1 MAELPAVGLEVDPR
15 RDPERARSKRPL
27 AVLRVAAGAI
37 IWQSRAHVDQG
48 REDVVGMRIET
59 VAIMAPGDMG
69 HAVARVLKADG
80 LRVITCLAGRSAR
93 TRALA
98 ETAGVEDVGDDRD
111 AGRRG
116 GRAAV
121 DRGAGAGGGPR
132 PAARPALQTAAKGS
146 RTSTA
151 TRSRR
156 RRRVGSARSSRRPAA
171 ASSMPASSARH
182 PGRAR
187 PRHGFYAS
195 GAAAEDFAALGACG
209 LDVRIVS
216 ERPGD
221 ASAVKMCY
229 AALTKG
235 TTAIMTE
242 LLVAAERLGVSDA
255 LRAELEQSQSAMVE
269 RMGQGVPAMVPKAHR
284 WVGEMAEIA
293 RTFARVGLTPLT
305 FEGAAA
311 LYAFVAG
318 TAPGRTSPEE
328 WRAAEHPL
336 DQVIASLAADDDAP
350 QTQS

>member
-1 MAELPAVGLEVDPR
+1 
-15 RDPERARSKRPL
+15 
-27 AVLRVAAGAI
+27 
-37 IWQSRAHVDQG
+37 
-48 REDVVGMRIET
+48 MRIET
-59 VAIMAPGDMG
+59 VAIIAPGDMG
-69 HAVARVLKADG
+69 HGVARVLKAGG

-98 ETAGVEDVGDDRD
+98 ETAGVEDVGDDRALVGAAD
-111 AGRRG
+111 VLLSIVVPARAEDLARRL
-116 GRAAV
+116 A
-121 DRGAGAGGGPR
+121 
-132 PAARPALQTAAKGS
+132 PALQTAAKGLPYVDCNAIAPQTA
-146 RTSTA
+146 RRIGEIVAAAGGRFVDAGIIGPPPRPGATA
-151 TRSRR
+151 TR
-156 RRRVGSARSSRRPAA
+156 
-171 ASSMPASSARH
+171 
-182 PGRAR
+182 
-187 PRHGFYAS
+187 FYAS

-242 LLVAAERLGVSDA
+242 LLVAAERLGVSDT

-293 RTFARVGLTPLT
+293 RTFAGVGLTPLT

-311 LYAFVAG
+311 LYAFIAG
-318 TAPGRTSPEE
+318 TAPGQTSPED
-328 WRAAEHPL
+328 WRAAGHPL
-336 DQVIASLAADDDAP
+336 DQVIASLAAADDAP
-350 QTQS
+350 QTQP